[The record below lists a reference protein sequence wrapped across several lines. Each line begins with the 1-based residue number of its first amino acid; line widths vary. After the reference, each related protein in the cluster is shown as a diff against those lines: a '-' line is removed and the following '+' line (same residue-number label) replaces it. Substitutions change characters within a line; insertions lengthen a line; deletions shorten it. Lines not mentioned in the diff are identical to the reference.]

1 MKDLDLLAHLS
12 APKRATVL
20 ALAKEHKNGVLSVDR
35 QQLTKL
41 VTLSLDELSSVLL
54 ELQKHGLVDRGDEP
68 THVSLSGT
76 GLRIAKQLSSAPPP
90 IVIGTTV
97 IGAAVIGE
105 AGVEAGPLTTAE
117 AEVGQQGFVFSQL
130 LSKAA
135 DNFATEVNLSSM
147 SKVEKTELLRKAR
160 DFFEHPAVLE
170 LLRRGAVRKW

>member
-1 MKDLDLLAHLS
+1 MKDLDLITHLS
-12 APKRATVL
+12 EPKRATVL

-41 VTLSLDELSSVLL
+41 VALSLDELNSVLL

-90 IVIGTTV
+90 IV

>member
-1 MKDLDLLAHLS
+1 MKDLDLITHLS
-12 APKRATVL
+12 EPKRAAVL

-41 VTLSLDELSSVLL
+41 VALSLDELKSVLL

-90 IVIGTTV
+90 IVIGAT
-97 IGAAVIGE
+97 AIGE
-105 AGVEAGPLTTAE
+105 AGVETGPLTTAE
-117 AEVGQQGFVFSQL
+117 TEVSQQGFVFSQL

-170 LLRRGAVRKW
+170 LLRRGAVRK